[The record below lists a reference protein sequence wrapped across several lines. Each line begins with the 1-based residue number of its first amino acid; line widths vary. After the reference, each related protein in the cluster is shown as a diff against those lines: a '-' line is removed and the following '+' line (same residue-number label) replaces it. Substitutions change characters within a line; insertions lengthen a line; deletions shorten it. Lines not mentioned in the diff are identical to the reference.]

1 MMMNI
6 HYHGDVT
13 LLSHLDL
20 DGERVDEV
28 FWNAIGVPGS
38 VDPHGDKLVLQV
50 KIRLN
55 SRTDHN
61 LKYCLY

>member
-6 HYHGDVT
+6 HHHGDVT

-28 FWNAIGVPGS
+28 FWNAVGVPS
-38 VDPHGDKLVLQV
+38 SIDTHGDELALQV
-50 KIRLN
+50 KIRLY
-55 SRTDHN
+55 SRTYN
-61 LKYCLY
+61 LKYSLY